1 MNGIFGGGGGRFALA
16 ETAAT
21 QKKTLNKLL
30 VYRRCLIIVSK
41 KRDATT
47 PILALYF
54 KLYNQSMS
62 NALSFILYSFVA
74 LRDLFPD
81 GNDGSITSILLI
93 DRQ

>member
-1 MNGIFGGGGGRFALA
+1 LNGIFGGGGGRFALA

-30 VYRRCLIIVSK
+30 VFCLCVIIVST

-54 KLYNQSMS
+54 KLHNQSIS
-62 NALSFILYSFVA
+62 NALSFILYSLIAF
-74 LRDLFPD
+74 RDPFPD
-81 GNDGSITSILLI
+81 GSDGSISVNSF
-93 DRQ
+93 D